1 MNLLAGD
8 IGGTKTT
15 LAIFELG
22 EELGAPLAEATFPS
36 HHYPSL
42 EAVAQAFLAQTHLT
56 AERASFGVAGPVM
69 EGRAEGTN
77 FPWLMDEG
85 IIRQVLEIPTVKLLN
100 DLNAIAQAVPHLG
113 PADLHAINPG
123 RPVEHGPIAVLAPGT
138 GLGEAFLVW
147 DGTRY
152 RSYPSEGGHVDF
164 GPAGAQQR
172 ELLAYLQEK
181 MVHISVE
188 RVCSGIGI
196 PNLYAF
202 LRDSGAADEPEWLA
216 AELQLA
222 ADPTPVIV
230 QAALDTSRRCPLCE
244 ETLTLFVSILA
255 SEAGNLALKIL
266 STGGV
271 YLGGGIPPRILPAL
285 RPEPFMAAFSAKGR
299 MDDLLHVM
307 PVQVI
312 LNPRAALLGAAYHG
326 LEEYDQER

>member
-1 MNLLAGD
+1 LLAGD

-22 EELGAPLAEATFPS
+22 NDLGAPLAEATFPS

-42 EAVAQAFLAQTHLT
+42 EAVAQTFLSQTHLT
-56 AERASFGVAGPVM
+56 VERASFGVAGPVM

-77 FPWLMDEG
+77 IPWLMDEN
-85 IIRQVLEIPTVKLLN
+85 IIRQVLGIPTVKLLN
-100 DLNAIAQAVPHLG
+100 DLNAIAQAVPHLP
-113 PADLHAINPG
+113 PADLHVINTG
-123 RPVEHGPIAVLAPGT
+123 RPVEHGPIAVVAPGT

-147 DGTRY
+147 DGNRY
-152 RSYPSEGGHVDF
+152 QSYPSEGSHVNF
-164 GPAGAQQR
+164 GPADKQQR
-172 ELLAYLQEK
+172 DLLAYLQEK

-202 LRDSGAADEPEWLA
+202 LRDSGAAEEPDWLA
-216 AELQLA
+216 AELELA
-222 ADPTPVIV
+222 ADPTPIIA
-230 QAALDTSRRCPLCE
+230 QAAADSSRRCPLCE
-244 ETLTLFVSILA
+244 ETMNLFVSILA

-266 STGGV
+266 ATGGV

-285 RPEPFMAAFSAKGR
+285 RPEPFMASFSAKGR

-307 PVQVI
+307 PVHVI
-312 LNPRAALLGAAYHG
+312 LNSRAALLGAAYYG
-326 LEEYDQER
+326 LEEYNQER